1 VRSIV
6 GRFLEHARIFRFGS
20 DDRGPRYYIGSAD
33 LMPRNLDRRVE
44 ALVPVQDPILAERVE
59 EILRAN
65 LEDDTLAWELG
76 PDGEWTR
83 ARGESA
89 VSVQDRLLAFAM
101 KRAAGAET

>member
-1 VRSIV
+1 
-6 GRFLEHARIFRFGS
+6 
-20 DDRGPRYYIGSAD
+20 
-33 LMPRNLDRRVE
+33 MPRNLDRRVE

-59 EILRAN
+59 EILRTN

-76 PDGEWTR
+76 ADGGWTR
-83 ARGESA
+83 VRGESA